1 MSRSTPHSRPSA
13 RPVAGPGAGSPGA
26 LGRFALAAALLTA
39 GGLFARPAEAAPL
52 WLAQDAPELAHLPSE
67 EIGASPAELKDAAEL
82 RYAEGRLEEAALL
95 YHQLAEASEEV
106 AAKVRALI
114 DAAWLEHRL
123 GNDVDSLATLTGA
136 LVLDPDYPFEPGNF
150 TQQFVDLYH
159 EAIRDA
165 LTQREAMAGERNE
178 AAIERVNAGDLAG
191 AERLFEEALELKPN
205 DPLLLGN
212 LAITELRLDH
222 QEKAAAA
229 YQKVLALDRA
239 AAHTLISEEL
249 RLQALTALGAIFLDM
264 GSYEDAASNLE
275 EAVRRKPGARQAW
288 QNLGV
293 ARRRLGDRSAA
304 IEAFKAAYELDRTDP
319 DLAGNL
325 AQVYLDDER
334 WAEAATLLTEVTAA
348 FPARAD
354 LWLRLGLA
362 REQEGNVGRAL
373 DAYESALANDAENAQ
388 GIAEQAAVRLA
399 YGALSRQEPARAAG
413 AARRLT
419 EWHPDDVE
427 AWTYLGLALLQGED
441 ATGAAEAFRRSSE
454 LAPTAAD
461 GPNNLG
467 SALQAAGDLRGAEA
481 AFRSALERQPDFAV
495 ATTNLE
501 QVRQQLAAPTRA
513 LGIRFVD
520 AGESAASDGAAVAE
534 ILPDTIADLAKL
546 RVGDVIVRL
555 GDTAIDSA
563 EAFRDRVFDQPLS
576 GVVELEVLRQGK
588 TKRLKLRMP

>member
-1 MSRSTPHSRPSA
+1 LLLGVGA
-13 RPVAGPGAGSPGA
+13 LCAGPAGAGP
-26 LGRFALAAALLTA
+26 LLLA
-39 GGLFARPAEAAPL
+39 PQE
-52 WLAQDAPELAHLPSE
+52 APELAHLPSGE
-67 EIGASPAELKDAAEL
+67 ADASPAELRDTAEL

-95 YHQLAEASEEV
+95 YHQLAEASDDV

-123 GNDVDSLATLTGA
+123 GNDVDALATLTGA
-136 LVLDPDYPFEPGNF
+136 LVLDPEYPFEPGNF
-150 TQQFVDLYH
+150 TQQFVDIYH
-159 EAIRDA
+159 ESIRDA
-165 LTQREAMAGERNE
+165 LVQREAMAGERNE
-178 AAIERVNAGDLAG
+178 AAIERVNANDLAG
-191 AERLFEEALELKPN
+191 AARLFEEALELKPN

-222 QEKAAAA
+222 PEKAAAA

-239 AAHTLISEEL
+239 ADHALISEEL

-264 GSYEDAASNLE
+264 GSYEDAATSLE
-275 EAVRRKPGARQAW
+275 EAVRRKPDARQAW
-288 QNLGV
+288 QNLGI

-325 AQVYLDDER
+325 ARVYLDDER
-334 WAEAATLLTEVTAA
+334 WSEATLLLTEATAA
-348 FPARAD
+348 FPERAE

-362 REQEGNVGRAL
+362 RERLGDVGAAL
-373 DAYESALANDAENAQ
+373 DAYESALARDENNAQ
-388 GIAEQAAVRLA
+388 GLGEQAAGRLA

-467 SALQAAGDLRGAEA
+467 SALQSAGDLRGAEA
-481 AFRSALERQPDFAV
+481 AFRRALDRQPDFQV
-495 ATTNLE
+495 AATNLE

-513 LGIRFVD
+513 LGIHFVD
-520 AGESAASDGAAVAE
+520 GGDSATTGGAAVAE
-534 ILPDTIADLAKL
+534 VAPDTIADLAKL

-555 GDTAIDSA
+555 GDSAIENA
-563 EAFRDRVFDQPLS
+563 EAFRDRVYDEPLS
-576 GVVELEVLRQGK
+576 GVVELEVLREGK
-588 TKRLKLRMP
+588 PKRLKLRMP

>member
-1 MSRSTPHSRPSA
+1 MLLG
-13 RPVAGPGAGSPGA
+13 VGA
-26 LGRFALAAALLTA
+26 LGAW
-39 GGLFARPAEAAPL
+39 PAVAAPL
-52 WLAQDAPELAHLPSE
+52 RVAQDVPELAHLPSE
-67 EIGASPAELKDAAEL
+67 EAGANPTEIREAAEL

-95 YHQLAEASEEV
+95 YHQLAEASEAV
-106 AAKVRALI
+106 GDRVRALI

-123 GNDVDSLATLTGA
+123 GNDVDALATLTGA
-136 LVLDPDYPFEPGNF
+136 LVLDPEYPFEPGNF
-150 TQQFVDLYH
+150 TQQFVDIYH

-165 LTQREAMAGERNE
+165 LAQREAMAGDRNE

-191 AERLFEEALELKPN
+191 AARLFEEALELKPN

-239 AAHTLISEEL
+239 ADHTLIGEEL

-275 EAVRRKPGARQAW
+275 EAVRRKPDARQAW

-293 ARRRLGDRSAA
+293 ARRRLGDRPAA
-304 IEAFKAAYELDRTDP
+304 IDAFKAAYELDRSDP

-334 WAEAATLLTEVTAA
+334 WPEAADLLAEVTAA
-348 FPARAD
+348 FPERAD
-354 LWLRLGLA
+354 LWLSLGLA
-362 REQEGNVGRAL
+362 RERLGDVGAAL
-373 DAYESALANDAENAQ
+373 DAYESALANDRDNAQ
-388 GIAEQAAVRLA
+388 GLGAQAAGRVA
-399 YGALSRQEPARAAG
+399 YGALSRQEPARAAA

-419 EWHPDDVE
+419 EWHPDDAE

-454 LAPTAAD
+454 LAPTAPE

-467 SALQAAGDLRGAEA
+467 SALQSAGDLRGAEA
-481 AFRSALERQPDFAV
+481 AFRTALDRQPDFPM
-495 ATTNLE
+495 ATANLE

-513 LGIRFVD
+513 LGIRFTD
-520 AGESAASDGAAVAE
+520 SGDSATTGGAAVAE
-534 ILPDTIADLAKL
+534 VVPDTIADLAKL

-555 GDTAIDSA
+555 GGSAIENA
-563 EAFRDRVFDQPLS
+563 EAFRDRVYDVPLA
-576 GVVELEVLRQGK
+576 GVVELEVLREGK